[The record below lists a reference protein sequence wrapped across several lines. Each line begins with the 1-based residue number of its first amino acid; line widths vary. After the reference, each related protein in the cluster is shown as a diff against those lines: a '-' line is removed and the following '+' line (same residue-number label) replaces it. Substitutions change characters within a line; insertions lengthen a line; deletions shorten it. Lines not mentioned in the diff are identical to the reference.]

1 MLLVRNDVDFT
12 TQMRYNSNANATY
25 FSITLG
31 KRNQIMFDFGQAN
44 EEQKKAIRHLDGPAL
59 IIAGPGTGKT
69 FTLVKRVVYLIVEKG
84 VKPENILIATFTE
97 KAAKELITRIT
108 NELIK
113 LNIDVNI
120 NDLYIGTFHSICLR
134 LIKENVEFT
143 RLKKNYR
150 LMDEFDQKYLI
161 YRNHKRFDEIPNL
174 ELIADKMSAWEKAKQ
189 LSYYFNAISEE
200 LITADDLRKDEDI
213 AVQVLA
219 AAYEVYQKLL
229 DEENAMDFS
238 SIQVIAYNL
247 LKDNEA
253 VRSKIQEQI
262 KYAMIDEYQDTNYVQ
277 EQLIFL
283 IVEKHH
289 NLCVVGD
296 DDQGL
301 YRFRGAT
308 IRNILEF
315 PDKWKNC
322 AKFNLVENYRSE
334 RDIVKFYNDWMQD
347 TEAGEFEWNNYRYAK
362 TINPSKPHQVDGVP
376 TVIKVSGQRDLQNW
390 GNNIID
396 FINKLKANKTI
407 TDYNQIAF
415 LFRSVKH
422 DRVKDLADY
431 LENHGVPVYSPRS
444 DMFFER
450 EEIKLLIGTLLV
462 TFPAFLRNMQTDKYM
477 PKVMSDYFQEKCLPA
492 FLEFQKANP
501 NSPLIQWCAKKG
513 VKHSDPNASFDYA
526 FTGLVYEILQFEPFL
541 SIMKS
546 DISGVVD
553 SRAIRN
559 IAEFTKL
566 TTRYEYLHK
575 INVFTAKGIDFDIT
589 QFFNRY
595 LRFLYEGGIGEY
607 EDDSEY
613 APSGCVSFMTI
624 HQSKGMEFPVV
635 VVGSLYAKPR
645 NDFREVIQELETN
658 VYARKPFEPYEFI
671 KFYDFWRIYYTAFSR
686 AQNLLVLTADENGGR
701 GKEPSKYFDNCYGE
715 LPNYW
720 DTDIDYGK
728 IKCEPVKDVN
738 IKQSY
743 SFTSHI
749 ALYEN
754 CSLQY
759 KFFKDLG
766 FIPVREGA
774 TMFGTLVHATIEDI
788 HKAAMRG
795 EAQTITEDNVKSWF
809 LENYETISKKEHKY
823 LTENVRNAALRQVLR
838 YVDRQSAHWD
848 RIRDAEVEV
857 SHVEENYILSG
868 KVDLIEGENGTL
880 EIVDFKA
887 EKKPDMERDKERIQ
901 RYKRQLQ
908 IYAYII
914 EQRTGLPVSKLRL
927 YYTGDT
933 SDGVPEIPF
942 SNEPAKVQ
950 ATIDEF
956 TEVVHKIQCRDYSTR
971 STSQTMCNNCDLRH
985 FCKKI

>member
-1 MLLVRNDVDFT
+1 MIFNFG
-12 TQMRYNSNANATY
+12 NANT
-25 FSITLG
+25 
-31 KRNQIMFDFGQAN
+31 
-44 EEQKKAIRHLDGPAL
+44 EQQKAIKQTDGPVL

-69 FTLVKRVVYLIVEKG
+69 FTLVKRAVYLIVEKG

-113 LNIDVNI
+113 LKITVNV
-120 NDLYIGTFHSICLR
+120 NDLYIGTIHSICLR
-134 LIKENVEFT
+134 LIKENMEFT

-161 YRNHKRFDEIPNL
+161 YRNHKKFDDIANI
-174 ELIADKMSAWEKAKQ
+174 ELIADNKSPWERSKQ
-189 LSYYFNAISEE
+189 LSFYFNAVSEE
-200 LITADDLRKDEDI
+200 MITVEDLRKDKDM

-219 AAYEVYQKLL
+219 NAYEIYLNLL
-229 DEENAMDFS
+229 KDENAMDFS

-247 LKDNEA
+247 LKDNVA
-253 VRSKIQEQI
+253 IRAKIQEQI
-262 KYAMIDEYQDTNYVQ
+262 KYVMIDEYQDTNYVQ
-277 EQLIFL
+277 ERLIFL
-283 IVEKHH
+283 IAENHR
-289 NLCVVGD
+289 NICVVGD

-315 PDKWKNC
+315 PSKWEGC
-322 AKFNLVENYRSE
+322 VQFNLVDNYRSE
-334 RDIVKFYNDWMQD
+334 RDIVSFYNKWMQD
-347 TEAGEFEWNNYRYAK
+347 TEAGGFEWGRFRFDKAIRPAK
-362 TINPSKPHQVDGVP
+362 QTLLEGVP
-376 TVIKVSGQRDLQNW
+376 TVFKVSGNRDLENW
-390 GNNIID
+390 GDNIID
-396 FINKLKANKTI
+396 FIKKLKDNGTI
-407 TDYNQIAF
+407 TDYNQVAF
-415 LFRSVKH
+415 LFRSVKN
-422 DRVKDLADY
+422 DKVKALADY
-431 LENHGVPVYSPRS
+431 LEKQGIPIYAPRS

-450 EEIKLLIGTLLV
+450 EEIKLLIGTLLIL
-462 TFPAFLRNMQTDKYM
+462 FPNYLRKIQTDKYM
-477 PKVMSDYFQEKCLPA
+477 PKVMQKYYTEKCLTA
-492 FLEFQKANP
+492 FLEYQRANP
-501 NSPLIQWCAKKG
+501 QAPLIKWCAQKG
-513 VKHSDPNASFDYA
+513 LAHSDPNGSYDYA
-526 FTGLVYEILQFEPFL
+526 FTGLVYQILQFEPFL

-546 DISGVVD
+546 ELSGVID

-566 TTRYEYLHK
+566 TTRYEFLHN
-575 INVFTAKGIDFDIT
+575 INVFTASGLEIDTT

-595 LRFLYEGGIGEY
+595 LRFLFEGGISEY
-607 EDDSEY
+607 EDETEY

-635 VVGSLYAKPR
+635 VVGSMYSTPR
-645 NDFREVIQELETN
+645 GDLKDVIQELENN
-658 VYARKPFEPYEFI
+658 VYERPPFEPYTNI
-671 KFYDFWRIYYTAFSR
+671 KYYDFWRVFYTAFSR
-686 AQNLLVLTADENGGR
+686 AQNLLVLTANEGGKGA
-701 GKEPSKYFDNCYGE
+701 GKEPSKYFESAYKE
-715 LPNYW
+715 LPDYW
-720 DTDIDYGK
+720 DTDIDYSK

-749 ALYEN
+749 AVYEN

-795 EAQTITEDNVKSWF
+795 ESSTITGENIQGWF
-809 LENYETISKKEHKY
+809 MENYETISKKEHAY
-823 LTENVRNAALRQVLR
+823 LSESVRNAALQQVLR
-838 YVDRQSAHWD
+838 YVDRQSSHWD
-848 RIRDAEVEV
+848 RIKDAEVEV
-857 SHVEENYILSG
+857 SHVEKDYILSG
-868 KVDLIEGENGTL
+868 KVDLIEGDGGTY

-887 EKKPDMERDKERIQ
+887 EKKPDMIKDADRIQ

-914 EQRTGLPVSKLRL
+914 EQRTGVPVSKLHL

-933 SDGVPEIPF
+933 ESGIPTITF
-942 SNEPAKVQ
+942 KNEPAKVQ
-950 ATIDEF
+950 ETIDGF
-956 TEVVHKIQCRDYSTR
+956 TNVVHKIQCRDYSTR
-971 STSQTMCNNCDLRH
+971 SSSQTMCNNCDLRF
-985 FCKKI
+985 FCQKN

>member
-1 MLLVRNDVDFT
+1 
-12 TQMRYNSNANATY
+12 
-25 FSITLG
+25 
-31 KRNQIMFDFGQAN
+31 MFDFGQAN
-44 EEQKKAIRHLDGPAL
+44 EKQKKVIQHTDGPTL

-84 VKPENILIATFTE
+84 VKPESILIATFTE

-113 LNIDVNI
+113 LDIKVNV
-120 NDLYIGTFHSICLR
+120 NDLYIGTLHSICLR

-150 LMDEFDQKYLI
+150 LMDDFDQKYLI
-161 YRNHKRFDEIPNL
+161 YRSCKAFDGIANL
-174 ELIADKMSAWEKAKQ
+174 ELIADNQSAWERAKQ

-200 LITADDLRKDEDI
+200 LITAEDLKKDKDMS
-213 AVQVLA
+213 VQVLA
-219 AAYEVYQKLL
+219 QAYQIYQKLL

-247 LKDNEA
+247 LKENEF
-253 VRSKIQEQI
+253 VCEKIQQQI
-262 KYAMIDEYQDTNYVQ
+262 RYVMIDEYQDTNYVQ

-283 IVEKHH
+283 IAEKHR
-289 NLCVVGD
+289 NICVVGD

-315 PDKWKNC
+315 PAKWEGC
-322 AKFNLVENYRSE
+322 AQFSLVENYRSE
-334 RDIVKFYNDWMQD
+334 KDIVRFYNEWMQN
-347 TEAGEFEWNNYRYAK
+347 TEEGGFEWGNFRYEK
-362 TINPSKPHQVDGVP
+362 TIRAAKKNQVEGVP
-376 TVIKVSGQRDLQNW
+376 TVIKVAGQRNLKNW
-390 GNNIID
+390 GDNIIE
-396 FINKLKANKTI
+396 FIEKLKASHTI
-407 TDYNQIAF
+407 SDYNQIAF
-415 LFRSVKH
+415 LFRSVKN
-422 DRVKDLADY
+422 DRVKDLAEY
-431 LENHGVPVYSPRS
+431 LESKGIPIYSPRS
-444 DMFFER
+444 DLFFER
-450 EEIKLLIGTLLV
+450 EEIKLLIGVLLV
-462 TFPAFLRNMQTDKYM
+462 VFPNYLKAMQYDKYM
-477 PKVMSDYFQEKCLPA
+477 PKVMLQYYTEKCLTA
-492 FLEFQKANP
+492 FAEFQKGNP
-501 NSPLIQWCAKKG
+501 NAPLIKWCAQKG
-513 VKHSDPNASFDYA
+513 LEHSNPNASFDYA
-526 FTGLVYEILQFEPFL
+526 FTGLVYEALQFEPFF
-541 SIMKS
+541 SIMQS
-546 DISGVVD
+546 NISGVVD
-553 SRAIRN
+553 SRAVRN

-566 TTRYEYLHK
+566 TTRYEFLHK
-575 INVFTAKGIDFDIT
+575 INVFTASGIEIDVV

-635 VVGSLYAKPR
+635 VVGSLYSSPR
-645 NDFREVIQELETN
+645 NDFKEVIQELETN
-658 VYARKPFEPYEFI
+658 VYERKPFEPYAFI
-671 KFYDFWRIYYTAFSR
+671 KYYDFWRVFYTAFSR
-686 AQNLLVLTADENGGR
+686 AQNLLVLTADETGSGKGR
-701 GKEPSKYFDNCYGE
+701 KEPSKYFRNCYDE

-720 DTDIDYGK
+720 DTNIDYGK

-795 EAQTITEDNVKSWF
+795 EKQTITKENVEAWF
-809 LENYETISKKEHKY
+809 AENYETISKREHAY
-823 LTENVRNAALRQVLR
+823 LSENVRAAALKQVMR

-848 RIRDAEVEV
+848 RVRDAEVEV
-857 SHVEENYILSG
+857 SHVEEDYILSG

-887 EKKPDMERDKERIQ
+887 EKKPDMERDRERIQ

-914 EQRTGLPVSKLRL
+914 EQQTGLPVSQLRL

-933 SDGVPEIPF
+933 SDGVPEIRF
-942 SNEPAKVQ
+942 KNEHAKVQ
-950 ATIDEF
+950 ETIDEF
-956 TEVVHKIQCRDYSTR
+956 TEVVHKIQCRNYSTR

-985 FCKKI
+985 FCKKN

>member
-1 MLLVRNDVDFT
+1 M
-12 TQMRYNSNANATY
+12 TY
-25 FSITLG
+25 
-31 KRNQIMFDFGQAN
+31 RVNVQMFDYGQAN
-44 EEQKKAIRHLDGPAL
+44 ENQRKAIKQTDGPVL

-69 FTLVKRVVYLIVEKG
+69 FTLVKRAVYLIVEKG

-113 LNIDVNI
+113 LKITVNV
-120 NDLYIGTFHSICLR
+120 NDLYIGTIHSICLR
-134 LIKENVEFT
+134 LIKENMEFT

-161 YRNHKRFDEIPNL
+161 YRNHKKFDDIANI
-174 ELIADKMSAWEKAKQ
+174 ELIADNKSPWERSKQ
-189 LSYYFNAISEE
+189 LSFYFNAVSEE
-200 LITADDLRKDEDI
+200 MITVEDLRKDKDM

-219 AAYEVYQKLL
+219 NAYEIYLNLL
-229 DEENAMDFS
+229 NDENAMDFS

-247 LKDNEA
+247 LKDNVA
-253 VRSKIQEQI
+253 IRAKIQEQI
-262 KYAMIDEYQDTNYVQ
+262 KYVMIDEYQDTNYVQ
-277 EQLIFL
+277 ESLIFL
-283 IVEKHH
+283 IAENHR
-289 NLCVVGD
+289 NICVVGD

-315 PDKWKNC
+315 PSKWEGC
-322 AKFNLVENYRSE
+322 VQFNLVDNYRSE
-334 RDIVKFYNDWMQD
+334 RDIVSFYNKWMQD
-347 TEAGEFEWNNYRYAK
+347 TEAGGFEWGRFRFDKAIRPAK
-362 TINPSKPHQVDGVP
+362 QTLIEGVP
-376 TVIKVSGQRDLQNW
+376 TVFKVSGNRDLENW
-390 GNNIID
+390 GDNIID
-396 FINKLKANKTI
+396 FIEKLKDNGTI
-407 TDYNQIAF
+407 TDYNQVAF
-415 LFRSVKH
+415 LFRSVKN
-422 DRVKDLADY
+422 DKVKALADY
-431 LENHGVPVYSPRS
+431 LEKQGIPIYAPRS

-450 EEIKLLIGTLLV
+450 EEIKLLIGTLLIL
-462 TFPAFLRNMQTDKYM
+462 FPNYLRKIQTDKYM
-477 PKVMSDYFQEKCLPA
+477 PKVMQKYYTEKCLTA
-492 FLEFQKANP
+492 FLEYQRANP
-501 NSPLIQWCAKKG
+501 QAPLIKWCAQKG
-513 VKHSDPNASFDYA
+513 LAHSDPNGSYDYA
-526 FTGLVYEILQFEPFL
+526 FTGLVYQILQFEPFL

-546 DISGVVD
+546 ELSGVID

-566 TTRYEYLHK
+566 TTRYEFLHN
-575 INVFTAKGIDFDIT
+575 INVFTASGLEIDTT

-595 LRFLYEGGIGEY
+595 LRFLFEGGISEY
-607 EDDSEY
+607 EDETEY

-635 VVGSLYAKPR
+635 VVGSMYSTPR
-645 NDFREVIQELETN
+645 SDLKDVIQELENN
-658 VYARKPFEPYEFI
+658 VYERPPFEPYTNI
-671 KFYDFWRIYYTAFSR
+671 KYYDFWRVFYTAFSR
-686 AQNLLVLTADENGGR
+686 AQNLLVLTANEGGKGA
-701 GKEPSKYFDNCYGE
+701 GKEPSKYFESAYKE
-715 LPNYW
+715 LLDYW
-720 DTDIDYGK
+720 DTDIDYSK

-749 ALYEN
+749 AVYEN

-795 EAQTITEDNVKSWF
+795 ESSTITGENIQGWF
-809 LENYETISKKEHKY
+809 MENYETISKKEHAY
-823 LTENVRNAALRQVLR
+823 LSESVRDAALQQVLR
-838 YVDRQSAHWD
+838 YVDRQSSHWD
-848 RIRDAEVEV
+848 RIKDAEVEV
-857 SHVEENYILSG
+857 SHVEKDYILSG
-868 KVDLIEGENGTL
+868 KVDLIEGDGGTY

-887 EKKPDMERDKERIQ
+887 EKKPDMIKDADRIQ

-914 EQRTGLPVSKLRL
+914 EQRTGVPVSKLHL

-933 SDGVPEIPF
+933 ESGIPTISF
-942 SNEPAKVQ
+942 KNEPSKVQ
-950 ATIDEF
+950 DTIDDF
-956 TEVVHKIQCRDYSTR
+956 TNVVHKIQCRDYSSKSASANLCR
-971 STSQTMCNNCDLRH
+971 NCDLRF
-985 FCKKI
+985 FCQKT

>member
-1 MLLVRNDVDFT
+1 MIFNFG
-12 TQMRYNSNANATY
+12 NANT
-25 FSITLG
+25 
-31 KRNQIMFDFGQAN
+31 
-44 EEQKKAIRHLDGPAL
+44 EQQKAIKQTDGPVL

-69 FTLVKRVVYLIVEKG
+69 FTLVKRAVYLIVEKG

-113 LNIDVNI
+113 LKITVNV
-120 NDLYIGTFHSICLR
+120 NDLYIGTIHSICLR
-134 LIKENVEFT
+134 LIKENMEFT

-161 YRNHKRFDEIPNL
+161 YRNHKKFDDIANI
-174 ELIADKMSAWEKAKQ
+174 ELIADNKSPWERSKQ
-189 LSYYFNAISEE
+189 LSFYFNAVSEE
-200 LITADDLRKDEDI
+200 MITVEDLRKDKDM

-219 AAYEVYQKLL
+219 NAYEIYLNLL
-229 DEENAMDFS
+229 KDENAMDFS

-247 LKDNEA
+247 LKDNVA
-253 VRSKIQEQI
+253 IRAKIQEQI
-262 KYAMIDEYQDTNYVQ
+262 KYVMIDEYQDTNYVQ
-277 EQLIFL
+277 ERLIFL
-283 IVEKHH
+283 IAENHR
-289 NLCVVGD
+289 NICVVGD

-315 PDKWKNC
+315 PSKWEGC
-322 AKFNLVENYRSE
+322 VQFNLVDNYRSE
-334 RDIVKFYNDWMQD
+334 RDIVSFYNKWMQD
-347 TEAGEFEWNNYRYAK
+347 TEAGGFEWGRFRFDKAIRPAK
-362 TINPSKPHQVDGVP
+362 QTLLEGVP
-376 TVIKVSGQRDLQNW
+376 TVFKVSGNRDLENW
-390 GNNIID
+390 GDNIID
-396 FINKLKANKTI
+396 FIKKLKDNGTI
-407 TDYNQIAF
+407 TDYNQVAF
-415 LFRSVKH
+415 LFRSVKN
-422 DRVKDLADY
+422 DKVKALADY
-431 LENHGVPVYSPRS
+431 LEKQGIPIYAPRS

-450 EEIKLLIGTLLV
+450 EEIKLLIGTLLIL
-462 TFPAFLRNMQTDKYM
+462 FPNYLRKIQTDKYM
-477 PKVMSDYFQEKCLPA
+477 PKVMQKYYTEKCLTA
-492 FLEFQKANP
+492 FLEYQRANP
-501 NSPLIQWCAKKG
+501 QAPLIKWCAQKG
-513 VKHSDPNASFDYA
+513 LAHSDPNGSYDYA
-526 FTGLVYEILQFEPFL
+526 FTGLVYQILQFEPFL

-546 DISGVVD
+546 ELSGVID

-566 TTRYEYLHK
+566 TTRYEFLHN
-575 INVFTAKGIDFDIT
+575 INVFTASGLEIDTT

-595 LRFLYEGGIGEY
+595 LRFLFEGGISEY
-607 EDDSEY
+607 EDETEY

-635 VVGSLYAKPR
+635 VVGSMYSTPR
-645 NDFREVIQELETN
+645 SDLKDVIQELENN
-658 VYARKPFEPYEFI
+658 VYERPPFEPYTNI
-671 KFYDFWRIYYTAFSR
+671 KYYDFWRVFYTAFSR
-686 AQNLLVLTADENGGR
+686 AQNLLVLTANEGGKGA
-701 GKEPSKYFDNCYGE
+701 GKEPSKYFESAYKE
-715 LPNYW
+715 LPDYW
-720 DTDIDYGK
+720 DTDIDYSK

-749 ALYEN
+749 AVYEN

-795 EAQTITEDNVKSWF
+795 ESSTITGENIQGWF
-809 LENYETISKKEHKY
+809 MENYETISKKEHAY
-823 LTENVRNAALRQVLR
+823 LSESVRNAALQQVLR
-838 YVDRQSAHWD
+838 YVDRQSSHWD
-848 RIRDAEVEV
+848 RIKDAEVEV
-857 SHVEENYILSG
+857 SHVEKDYILSG
-868 KVDLIEGENGTL
+868 KVDLIEGDGGTY

-887 EKKPDMERDKERIQ
+887 EKKPDMIKDADRIQ

-914 EQRTGLPVSKLRL
+914 EQRTGVPVSKLHL

-933 SDGVPEIPF
+933 ESGIPTITF
-942 SNEPAKVQ
+942 KNEPAKVQ
-950 ATIDEF
+950 ETIDGF
-956 TEVVHKIQCRDYSTR
+956 TNVVHKIQCRDYSTR
-971 STSQTMCNNCDLRH
+971 SSSQTMCNNCDLRF
-985 FCKKI
+985 FCQKN

>member
-1 MLLVRNDVDFT
+1 M
-12 TQMRYNSNANATY
+12 S
-25 FSITLG
+25 
-31 KRNQIMFDFGQAN
+31 FDFGNAN
-44 EEQKKAIRHLDGPAL
+44 IEQQKAILQTDGPVL

-69 FTLVKRVVYLIVEKG
+69 FTLVKRAVYLIVEKG

-97 KAAKELITRIT
+97 KAAKELVTRIT

-113 LNIDVNI
+113 LNITVNV
-120 NDLYIGTFHSICLR
+120 NDLYIGTIHSICLR
-134 LIKENVEFT
+134 LIKENMEFT

-161 YRNHKRFDEIPNL
+161 YRNHKKFDDIANI
-174 ELIADKMSAWEKAKQ
+174 ELIADRISPWERSKQ
-189 LSYYFNAISEE
+189 LSFYFNAVSEE
-200 LITADDLRKDEDI
+200 MITVEDLRKDKDM

-219 AAYEVYQKLL
+219 NAYEVYLNLL
-229 DEENAMDFS
+229 KDENAMDFS

-247 LKDNEA
+247 LKENDA
-253 VRSKIQEQI
+253 IKAKIQEQI
-262 KYAMIDEYQDTNYVQ
+262 KYVMIDEYQDTNYVQ
-277 EQLIFL
+277 ERLIFL
-283 IVEKHH
+283 IAENHH
-289 NLCVVGD
+289 NICVVGD

-315 PDKWKNC
+315 PSKWEGC
-322 AKFNLVENYRSE
+322 VQFNLVENYRSE
-334 RDIVKFYNDWMQD
+334 RDIVSFYNNWMRD
-347 TEAGEFEWNNYRYAK
+347 TEVGDFEWGNFRFDKAIRPAK
-362 TINPSKPHQVDGVP
+362 SNLLEGVP
-376 TVIKVSGQRDLQNW
+376 TVIKVSGERELENW
-390 GNNIID
+390 GDNIID
-396 FINKLKANKTI
+396 FIGKLKSNGTI
-407 TDYNQIAF
+407 TDYNQVAF
-415 LFRSVKH
+415 LFRSVKN
-422 DRVKDLADY
+422 DKVKALAEY
-431 LENHGVPVYSPRS
+431 LEGQGVPIYAPRS

-462 TFPAFLRNMQTDKYM
+462 IFPNYLRKMQTDKYM
-477 PKVMSDYFQEKCLPA
+477 PKIMQKYYTEQCLLA
-492 FLEFQKANP
+492 FMAYQKANP
-501 NSPLIQWCAKKG
+501 NSPLIKWCTKKG
-513 VKHSDPNASFDYA
+513 MDQCNPNSSYDYA
-526 FTGLVYEILQFEPFL
+526 FTGLVYQILQFEPFL

-546 DISGVVD
+546 ELSGVVD

-566 TTRYEYLHK
+566 TTRYEFLHN
-575 INVFTAKGIDFDIT
+575 INVFTAKGMEIDTT

-595 LRFLYEGGIGEY
+595 LRFLYEGGISEY
-607 EDDSEY
+607 EDETEY

-635 VVGSLYAKPR
+635 VVGSMYSSPR
-645 NDFREVIQELETN
+645 SDLKDVIQELENN
-658 VYARKPFEPYEFI
+658 VYERPPFEPYSNI
-671 KFYDFWRIYYTAFSR
+671 KYYDFWRVFYTAFSR
-686 AQNLLVLTADENGGR
+686 AQNLLVLTANEGGKGV
-701 GKEPSKYFDNCYGE
+701 GKEPSKYFESIYNE
-715 LPNYW
+715 LPDYW
-720 DTDIDYGK
+720 DTDIDYSL

-749 ALYEN
+749 AVYEN

-795 EAQTITEDNVKSWF
+795 ESSTITTDNIQSWF
-809 LENYETISKKEHKY
+809 TENYETISKKEHAY
-823 LTENVRNAALRQVLR
+823 LSQSVRNAALGQVLR
-838 YVDRQSAHWD
+838 YVDRQSSHWD
-848 RIRDAEVEV
+848 RIKDAEVEV
-857 SHVEENYILSG
+857 SHVEQDYILSG
-868 KVDLIEGENGTL
+868 KVDLIEGEAGTL

-887 EKKPDMERDKERIQ
+887 EKKPDMIKDADRIQ

-914 EQRTGLPVSKLRL
+914 EQRTGLPVSKLHL

-933 SDGVPEIPF
+933 DSGVPTITF
-942 SNEPAKVQ
+942 KNEPTKVQ
-950 ATIDEF
+950 ETIDGF

-971 STSQTMCNNCDLRH
+971 STSQTMCNNCDLRF
-985 FCKKI
+985 FCQKQKTI

>member
-1 MLLVRNDVDFT
+1 
-12 TQMRYNSNANATY
+12 
-25 FSITLG
+25 
-31 KRNQIMFDFGQAN
+31 MFDYGQAN
-44 EEQKKAIRHLDGPAL
+44 ENQRKAIKQTDGPVL

-69 FTLVKRVVYLIVEKG
+69 FTLVKRAVYLIVEKG

-113 LNIDVNI
+113 LKITVNV
-120 NDLYIGTFHSICLR
+120 NDLYIGTIHSICLR
-134 LIKENVEFT
+134 LIKENMEFT

-161 YRNHKRFDEIPNL
+161 YRNHKKFDDIANI
-174 ELIADKMSAWEKAKQ
+174 ELIADNKSPWERSKQ
-189 LSYYFNAISEE
+189 LSFYFNAVSEE
-200 LITADDLRKDEDI
+200 MITVEDLRKDKDM

-219 AAYEVYQKLL
+219 NAYEIYLNLL
-229 DEENAMDFS
+229 NDENAMDFS

-247 LKDNEA
+247 LKDNVA
-253 VRSKIQEQI
+253 IRAKIQEQI
-262 KYAMIDEYQDTNYVQ
+262 KYVMIDEYQDTNYVQ
-277 EQLIFL
+277 ESLIFL
-283 IVEKHH
+283 IAENHR
-289 NLCVVGD
+289 NICVVGD

-315 PDKWKNC
+315 PSKWEGC
-322 AKFNLVENYRSE
+322 VQFNLVDNYRSE
-334 RDIVKFYNDWMQD
+334 RDIVSFYNKWMQD
-347 TEAGEFEWNNYRYAK
+347 TEAGGFEWGRFRFDKAIRPAK
-362 TINPSKPHQVDGVP
+362 QTLIEGVP
-376 TVIKVSGQRDLQNW
+376 TVFKVSGNRDLENW
-390 GNNIID
+390 GDNIID
-396 FINKLKANKTI
+396 FIEKLKDNGTI
-407 TDYNQIAF
+407 TDYNQVAF
-415 LFRSVKH
+415 LFRSVKN
-422 DRVKDLADY
+422 DKVKALADY
-431 LENHGVPVYSPRS
+431 LEKQGIPIYAPRS

-450 EEIKLLIGTLLV
+450 EEIKLLIGTLLIL
-462 TFPAFLRNMQTDKYM
+462 FPNYLRKIQTDKYM
-477 PKVMSDYFQEKCLPA
+477 PKVMQKYYTEKCLTA
-492 FLEFQKANP
+492 FLEYQRANP
-501 NSPLIQWCAKKG
+501 QAPLIKWCAQKG
-513 VKHSDPNASFDYA
+513 LAHSDPNGSYDYA
-526 FTGLVYEILQFEPFL
+526 FTGLVYQILQFEPFL

-546 DISGVVD
+546 ELSGVID

-566 TTRYEYLHK
+566 TTRYEFLHN
-575 INVFTAKGIDFDIT
+575 INVFTASGLEIDTT

-595 LRFLYEGGIGEY
+595 LRFLFEGGISEY
-607 EDDSEY
+607 EDETEY

-635 VVGSLYAKPR
+635 VVGSMYSTPR
-645 NDFREVIQELETN
+645 SDLKDVIQELENN
-658 VYARKPFEPYEFI
+658 VYERPPFEPYTNI
-671 KFYDFWRIYYTAFSR
+671 KYYDFWRVFYTAFSR
-686 AQNLLVLTADENGGR
+686 AQNLLVLTANEGGKGA
-701 GKEPSKYFDNCYGE
+701 GKEPSKYFESAYKE
-715 LPNYW
+715 LLDYW
-720 DTDIDYGK
+720 DTDIDYSK

-749 ALYEN
+749 AVYEN

-795 EAQTITEDNVKSWF
+795 ESSTITGENIQGWF
-809 LENYETISKKEHKY
+809 MENYETISKKEHAY
-823 LTENVRNAALRQVLR
+823 LSESVRDAALQQVLR
-838 YVDRQSAHWD
+838 YVDRQSSHWD
-848 RIRDAEVEV
+848 RIKDAEVEV
-857 SHVEENYILSG
+857 SHVEKDYILSG
-868 KVDLIEGENGTL
+868 KVDLIEGDGGTY

-887 EKKPDMERDKERIQ
+887 EKKPDMIKDADRIQ

-914 EQRTGLPVSKLRL
+914 EQRTGVPVSKLHL

-933 SDGVPEIPF
+933 ESGIPTISF
-942 SNEPAKVQ
+942 KNEPSKVQ
-950 ATIDEF
+950 DTIDDF
-956 TEVVHKIQCRDYSTR
+956 TNVVHKIQCRDYSSKSASANLCR
-971 STSQTMCNNCDLRH
+971 NCDLRF
-985 FCKKI
+985 FCQKT

>member
-1 MLLVRNDVDFT
+1 MNF
-12 TQMRYNSNANATY
+12 NFGNANT
-25 FSITLG
+25 
-31 KRNQIMFDFGQAN
+31 
-44 EEQKKAIRHLDGPAL
+44 EQQKAIKQTDGPVL

-69 FTLVKRVVYLIVEKG
+69 FTLVKRAVYLIVEKG

-113 LNIDVNI
+113 LKITVNV
-120 NDLYIGTFHSICLR
+120 NDLYIGTIHSICLR
-134 LIKENVEFT
+134 LIKENMEFT

-161 YRNHKRFDEIPNL
+161 YRNHKKFDDIANI
-174 ELIADKMSAWEKAKQ
+174 ELIADNKSPWERSKQ
-189 LSYYFNAISEE
+189 LSFYFNAVSEE
-200 LITADDLRKDEDI
+200 MITVEDLRKDKDM

-219 AAYEVYQKLL
+219 NAYEIYLNLL
-229 DEENAMDFS
+229 KDENAMDFS

-247 LKDNEA
+247 LKDNVA
-253 VRSKIQEQI
+253 IRAKIQEQI
-262 KYAMIDEYQDTNYVQ
+262 KYVMIDEYQDTNYVQ
-277 EQLIFL
+277 ERLIFL
-283 IVEKHH
+283 IAENHR
-289 NLCVVGD
+289 NICVVGD

-315 PDKWKNC
+315 PSKWEGC
-322 AKFNLVENYRSE
+322 VQFNLVDNYRSE
-334 RDIVKFYNDWMQD
+334 RDIVSFYNKWMQD
-347 TEAGEFEWNNYRYAK
+347 TEVGGFEWGRFRFDKAIRPAK
-362 TINPSKPHQVDGVP
+362 QTLLEGVP
-376 TVIKVSGQRDLQNW
+376 TVLKISGNRDLENW
-390 GNNIID
+390 GDNIID
-396 FINKLKANKTI
+396 FIEKLKDNGTI
-407 TDYNQIAF
+407 TDYNQVAF
-415 LFRSVKH
+415 LFRSVKN
-422 DRVKDLADY
+422 DKVKALADY
-431 LENHGVPVYSPRS
+431 LEKQGIPIYAPRS

-450 EEIKLLIGTLLV
+450 EEIKLLIGTLLIL
-462 TFPAFLRNMQTDKYM
+462 FPNYLRKIQTDKYM
-477 PKVMSDYFQEKCLPA
+477 PKVMQKYYTEKCLTA
-492 FLEFQKANP
+492 FLEYQRANP
-501 NSPLIQWCAKKG
+501 QAPLIKWCAQKG
-513 VKHSDPNASFDYA
+513 LAHSDPNGSYDYA
-526 FTGLVYEILQFEPFL
+526 FTGLVYQILQFEPFL

-546 DISGVVD
+546 ELSGVID

-566 TTRYEYLHK
+566 TTRYEFLHN
-575 INVFTAKGIDFDIT
+575 INVFTANGLEIDTT

-595 LRFLYEGGIGEY
+595 LRFLFEGGISEY
-607 EDDSEY
+607 EDETEY

-635 VVGSLYAKPR
+635 VVGSMYSTPR
-645 NDFREVIQELETN
+645 SDLKDVIQELENN
-658 VYARKPFEPYEFI
+658 VYERPPFEPYTNI
-671 KFYDFWRIYYTAFSR
+671 KYYDFWRVFYTAFSR
-686 AQNLLVLTADENGGR
+686 AQNLLVLTANEGGKGA
-701 GKEPSKYFDNCYGE
+701 GKEPSKYFESAYKE
-715 LPNYW
+715 LPDYW
-720 DTDIDYGK
+720 DTDIDYSK

-749 ALYEN
+749 AVYEN

-795 EAQTITEDNVKSWF
+795 ESSTITGENIQGWF
-809 LENYETISKKEHKY
+809 MENYETISKKEHAY
-823 LTENVRNAALRQVLR
+823 LSESVRNAALQQVLR
-838 YVDRQSAHWD
+838 YVDRQSSHWD
-848 RIRDAEVEV
+848 RIKDAEVEV
-857 SHVEENYILSG
+857 SHVEKDYILSG
-868 KVDLIEGENGTL
+868 KVDLIEGDGGTY

-887 EKKPDMERDKERIQ
+887 EKKPDMIKDADRIQ

-914 EQRTGLPVSKLRL
+914 EQRTGVPVSKLHL

-933 SDGVPEIPF
+933 ESGIPTITF
-942 SNEPAKVQ
+942 KNEPAKVQ
-950 ATIDEF
+950 ETIDGF
-956 TEVVHKIQCRDYSTR
+956 TNVVHKIQCRDYSTR
-971 STSQTMCNNCDLRH
+971 SSSQTMCNNCDLRF
-985 FCKKI
+985 FCQKN

>member
-1 MLLVRNDVDFT
+1 
-12 TQMRYNSNANATY
+12 
-25 FSITLG
+25 
-31 KRNQIMFDFGQAN
+31 MFDFGHAN
-44 EEQKKAIRHLDGPAL
+44 DEQKKAIQHIDGPAL

-84 VKPENILIATFTE
+84 IKPENILITTFTD

-113 LNIDVNI
+113 LNITVNI

-161 YRNHKRFDEIPNL
+161 YRNHKIFDEITDI
-174 ELIADKMSAWEKAKQ
+174 ELISDTKSAWERAKQ

-200 LITADDLRKDEDI
+200 LITADDLRKDKDMS
-213 AVQVLA
+213 VQVLA
-219 AAYEVYQKLL
+219 TAYETYQRLL
-229 DEENAMDFS
+229 NEENAMDFS

-247 LKDNEA
+247 LKDSEA
-253 VRSKIQEQI
+253 VRTKIQEQI
-262 KYAMIDEYQDTNYVQ
+262 QYAMIDEYQDTNYVQ
-277 EQLIFL
+277 EQLIL
-283 IVEKHH
+283 TIVEKHH

-315 PDKWKNC
+315 PDKWKDC
-322 AKFNLVENYRSE
+322 AMFNLVENYRSE
-334 RDIVKFYNDWMQD
+334 KDIVQFYNDWMQD
-347 TEAGEFEWNNYRYAK
+347 TESGDFEWENFRYAK
-362 TINPSKPHQVDGVP
+362 NIVPMKENQVEGVP
-376 TVIKVSGQRDLQNW
+376 TVIKVSGQRDLENW
-390 GNNIID
+390 GDNIID
-396 FINKLKANKTI
+396 FIGKLKKNETI

-422 DRVKDLADY
+422 ERVKALADY
-431 LENHGVPVYSPRS
+431 LEKNGIPVYSPRS

-450 EEIKLLIGTLLV
+450 EEIKLLIGILLV
-462 TFPAFLRNMQTDKYM
+462 AFPNYLKAIKTDKYM
-477 PKVMSDYFQEKCLPA
+477 PKVMFKYYTEKCLPA
-492 FLEFQKANP
+492 FVKYQKSNP
-501 NSPLIQWCAKKG
+501 NAPLIKWCAKKG
-513 VKHSDPNASFDYA
+513 MEHSDPNASFDYA
-526 FTGLVYEILQFEPFL
+526 FTGLVYEALQFEPFL
-541 SIMKS
+541 SIMQS

-559 IAEFTKL
+559 LAEFTKL

-575 INVFTAKGIDFDIT
+575 INVFTAKGIDIDIT

-635 VVGSLYAKPR
+635 VVGSLYGTPR
-645 NDFREVIQELETN
+645 NDFKEVIQELEEN
-658 VYARKPFEPYEFI
+658 VYARKPFEPYECI
-671 KFYDFWRIYYTAFSR
+671 KYYDFWRVYYTAFSR
-686 AQNLLVLTADENGGR
+686 AQNLLVLTADESGGR
-701 GKEPSKYFDNCYGE
+701 GKEPSKYFEKCYNE

-720 DTDIDYGK
+720 DTDIDYSK

-738 IKQSY
+738 IKQKY

-795 EAQTITEDNVKSWF
+795 EATTITENNVIAWFFDN
-809 LENYETISKKEHKY
+809 YDTISKKEHKY
-823 LTENVRNAALRQVLR
+823 LTENVCNAALKQVLR

-857 SHVEENYILSG
+857 SHVEKDYILSG

-880 EIVDFKA
+880 DVVDFKA

-914 EQRTGLPVSKLRL
+914 EQRTGLPVSNLRL

-933 SDGVPEIPF
+933 SDGIPEIRF
-942 SNEPAKVQ
+942 KNEPAKVKE
-950 ATIDEF
+950 TIDEF

-971 STSQTMCNNCDLRH
+971 STSQNLCNNCDLRH

>member
-1 MLLVRNDVDFT
+1 MHKFAEG
-12 TQMRYNSNANATY
+12 SA
-25 FSITLG
+25 S
-31 KRNQIMFDFGQAN
+31 IMFDFGQAN
-44 EEQKKAIRHLDGPAL
+44 DEQKRAIQHIDGPAL

-84 VKPENILIATFTE
+84 IKPENILIATFTE

-108 NELIK
+108 NELLKLDIK
-113 LNIDVNI
+113 VNV
-120 NDLYIGTFHSICLR
+120 NELYIGTFHSICLR
-134 LIKENVEFT
+134 LIKENVEYT

-150 LMDEFDQKYLI
+150 LMDEFDQQYLI
-161 YRNHKRFDEIPNL
+161 YRNHKAFDVIPNL
-174 ELIADKMSAWEKAKQ
+174 ELIADKTRVWEKAKQ

-200 LITADDLRKDEDI
+200 LITVEDLRKDKEPS
-213 AVQVLA
+213 VQVLA
-219 AAYEVYQKLL
+219 MAYEVYQELL
-229 DEENAMDFS
+229 AEENAMDFS

-247 LKDNEA
+247 LQDNEA
-253 VRSKIQEQI
+253 VRTKIQEQI
-262 KYAMIDEYQDTNYVQ
+262 QYAMIDEYQDTNYVQ
-277 EQLIFL
+277 EQLIFS

-315 PDKWKNC
+315 PNKWAHC
-322 AKFNLVENYRSE
+322 AKLNLVENYRSE
-334 RDIVKFYNDWMQD
+334 KDIVKFYNEWMQD
-347 TEAGEFEWNNYRYAK
+347 TKEGNFEWNNFRYGK
-362 TINPSKPHQVDGVP
+362 VIVPSKPNQVEGVP
-376 TVIKVSGQRDLQNW
+376 TVIKVSGQRDLKNW
-390 GNNIID
+390 GDRIID
-396 FINKLKANKTI
+396 FIEKLQANKTI
-407 TDYNQIAF
+407 TNYNQIAF
-415 LFRSVKH
+415 LFWSVKN
-422 DRVKDLADY
+422 DRVKNLADY
-431 LENHGVPVYSPRS
+431 LEKKGIPVYSPRS

-462 TFPAFLRNMQTDKYM
+462 LFPNYLKAMQTDKYM
-477 PKVMSDYFQEKCLPA
+477 PKVMAKYYTEKCLPA
-492 FLEFQKANP
+492 FIEFQRTNP
-501 NSPLIQWCAKKG
+501 NAPLIKWCANKG
-513 VKHSDPNASFDYA
+513 GELSSPNKTFDYA
-526 FTGLVYEILQFEPFL
+526 FTGLVYEALQFEPFL
-541 SIMKS
+541 SIMQS
-546 DISGVVD
+546 DISGVAD

-559 IAEFTKL
+559 LAEFTKL

-575 INVFTAKGIDFDIT
+575 INVFTSSGIEIDIN

-595 LRFLYEGGIGEY
+595 LMFLYEGGIGEY

-635 VVGSLYAKPR
+635 IVGSLYTTPR
-645 NDFREVIQELETN
+645 NNFKEVIQELERN
-658 VYARKPFEPYEFI
+658 VYERKPFEPYECI
-671 KFYDFWRIYYTAFSR
+671 KYYDFWRLYYTAFSR
-686 AQNLLVLTADENGGR
+686 AQNLLALTADECEGR
-701 GKEPSKYFDNCYGE
+701 GREPSKYFEKYYEE

-720 DTDIDYGK
+720 NTDIDYSK

-749 ALYEN
+749 SVYEN

-795 EAQTITEDNVKSWF
+795 ESQTITEDNVNAWF
-809 LENYETISKKEHKY
+809 ADNYETISKKEQSY
-823 LTENVRNAALRQVLR
+823 LSENVRAAALRQVLR

-848 RIRDAEVEV
+848 RVRDAEVEV
-857 SHVEENYILSG
+857 SHVEEDYILSG

-880 EIVDFKA
+880 DIVDFKA
-887 EKKPDMERDKERIQ
+887 EKKPDLIHDKNRIDL
-901 RYKRQLQ
+901 YKRQLQ

-914 EQRTGLPVSKLRL
+914 EQQIGMPVSRLRL
-927 YYTGDT
+927 YYTGDET
-933 SDGVPEIPF
+933 SGVPEIIFP
-942 SNEPAKVQ
+942 NEHAKVQ
-950 ATIDEF
+950 ETIDEF
-956 TEVVHKIQCRDYSTR
+956 TNVVHKIQCRDYSTY

-985 FCKKI
+985 FCQKIKS

>member
-1 MLLVRNDVDFT
+1 
-12 TQMRYNSNANATY
+12 
-25 FSITLG
+25 
-31 KRNQIMFDFGQAN
+31 MFDFGQAN
-44 EEQKKAIRHLDGPAL
+44 EEQKKAIQHIDGPAL

-84 VKPENILIATFTE
+84 VKPENIMIATFTE
-97 KAAKELITRIT
+97 KAAKELITRISS
-108 NELIK
+108 ELLK
-113 LNIDVNI
+113 LNIEVNL
-120 NDLYIGTFHSICLR
+120 NELYIGTFHSICLR

-161 YRNHKRFDEIPNL
+161 YRNHKIFDEIPNL
-174 ELIADKMSAWEKAKQ
+174 ELIADKISPWEKAKQ
-189 LSYYFNAISEE
+189 LSYYFNAVSEE
-200 LITADDLRKDEDI
+200 LITADDLRKDRDS

-219 AAYEVYQKLL
+219 VAYELYQKLL
-229 DEENAMDFS
+229 EEENAMDFS

-253 VRSKIQEQI
+253 VRAKIQEQI
-262 KYAMIDEYQDTNYVQ
+262 QYAMIDEYQDTNYVQ
-277 EQLIFL
+277 EQLIL
-283 IVEKHH
+283 SIVEKNY
-289 NLCVVGD
+289 NLVVVGD

-315 PDKWKNC
+315 PDKWENC

-347 TEAGEFEWNNYRYAK
+347 TESGDFEWKNFRYDK
-362 TINPSKPHQVDGVP
+362 TIKPSKTNQVEGVP
-376 TVIKVSGQRDLQNW
+376 TVIKVSGQDDVRNW
-390 GNNIID
+390 GDNIID
-396 FINKLKANKTI
+396 FINKLKANQTI

-422 DRVKDLADY
+422 ERVKALADY
-431 LENHGVPVYSPRS
+431 LENNGVPVYSPRS

-450 EEIKLLIGTLLV
+450 YEIKLLIGVLLV
-462 TFPAFLRNMQTDKYM
+462 TFPKYLRAMQKDKYM
-477 PKVMSDYFQEKCLPA
+477 PKVMNGYYQGKCLTA
-492 FLEFQKANP
+492 FAEFQKEHP
-501 NSPLIQWCAKKG
+501 NSPLIKWCAQKG
-513 VKHSDPNASFDYA
+513 TEHSNPNASFDYA
-526 FTGLVYEILQFEPFL
+526 FTGLVYEVLQFEPFL
-541 SIMKS
+541 SIMQS
-546 DISGVVD
+546 DISGVAD

-559 IAEFTKL
+559 LAEFTKL

-575 INVFTAKGIDFDIT
+575 INVFTAKGIDIDIT

-635 VVGSLYAKPR
+635 VVGSLYAAPR
-645 NDFREVIQELETN
+645 NDFKEVIQELEAN
-658 VYARKPFEPYEFI
+658 VYVRKPFEPYEFI
-671 KFYDFWRIYYTAFSR
+671 KYYDFWRIYYTAFSR
-686 AQNLLVLTADENGGR
+686 AQNLLVLTAYEGDSGQKRKN
-701 GKEPSKYFDNCYGE
+701 EPSKYFKDCYNE

-720 DTDIDYGK
+720 DKDIDYSK
-728 IKCEPVKDVN
+728 ITCEPVKDVN

-795 EAQTITEDNVKSWF
+795 EAHTITDENVKAWF
-809 LENYETISKKEHKY
+809 FDNYDAISKKEHAY
-823 LTENVRNAALRQVLR
+823 LSENVRYAALKQVLR

-857 SHVEENYILSG
+857 SHVEDDYILSG

-914 EQRTGLPVSKLRL
+914 EKRTGLPVSKLRL
-927 YYTGDT
+927 YYTGDEI
-933 SDGVPEIPF
+933 SGVPEITFP
-942 SNEPAKVQ
+942 NEPTKVQ

-956 TEVVHKIQCRDYSTR
+956 SEVVHKIQCRDYSTR

-985 FCKKI
+985 FCKKS

>member
-1 MLLVRNDVDFT
+1 
-12 TQMRYNSNANATY
+12 
-25 FSITLG
+25 
-31 KRNQIMFDFGQAN
+31 MFDFGQAN
-44 EEQKKAIRHLDGPAL
+44 EAQRKAIQHIDGPEL

-84 VKPENILIATFTE
+84 IKPENILVATFTE

-113 LNIDVNI
+113 LDIKVNV
-120 NDLYIGTFHSICLR
+120 NDLYIGTLHSICLR

-150 LMDEFDQKYLI
+150 LMDDFDQKYLI
-161 YRNHKRFDEIPNL
+161 YRNHSAFDGIANL
-174 ELIADKMSAWEKAKQ
+174 ELITDKASAWEKAKL

-200 LITADDLRKDEDI
+200 LIGVEDLRKDRDMS
-213 AVQVLA
+213 VQVLA
-219 AAYEVYQKLL
+219 QAYEIYQNLL
-229 DEENAMDFS
+229 KDENAMDFS

-247 LKDNEA
+247 LKENEA
-253 VRSKIQEQI
+253 VRTKIQENIQ
-262 KYAMIDEYQDTNYVQ
+262 YVMIDEYQDTNYVQ
-277 EQLIFL
+277 EQLIFT

-315 PDKWKNC
+315 PNKWDHC
-322 AKFNLVENYRSE
+322 AQFNLVENYRSE
-334 RDIVKFYNDWMQD
+334 KDIVRFYNDWMQD
-347 TEAGEFEWNNYRYAK
+347 TEEGEFEWGNFRFEK
-362 TINPSKPHQVDGVP
+362 TIKPSKPNQVDGVP
-376 TVIKVSGQRDLQNW
+376 AVIKVAGQRDLQNW
-390 GNNIID
+390 GDNIID
-396 FINKLKANKTI
+396 FINTLKANKTI

-415 LFRSVKH
+415 LFRSVKNE
-422 DRVKDLADY
+422 RVKALADY

-450 EEIKLLIGTLLV
+450 DEIKLLIGTLLV
-462 TFPAFLRNMQTDKYM
+462 AFPNYLKAMQTDKYM
-477 PKVMSDYFQEKCLPA
+477 PKVMLKYYTEKCLPA
-492 FLEFQKANP
+492 FAELQKVDPSNP
-501 NSPLIQWCAKKG
+501 IIKWCAKKG
-513 VKHSDPNASFDYA
+513 VDHSNPNASFDYA
-526 FTGLVYEILQFEPFL
+526 FTGLVYEVLQFEPFV

-559 IAEFTKL
+559 LAEFTKL

-575 INVFTAKGIDFDIT
+575 INIFTANSMERDTI

-635 VVGSLYAKPR
+635 VVGSLYATPR
-645 NDFREVIQELETN
+645 NDFREIIQELETN
-658 VYARKPFEPYEFI
+658 VYARKPFESYEYI
-671 KFYDFWRIYYTAFSR
+671 KYYDFWRVYYTAFSR
-686 AQNLLVLTADENGGR
+686 AQNLLVLTADETGKAKGR
-701 GKEPSKYFDNCYGE
+701 GEPSKYFANCYAE

-720 DTDIDYGK
+720 DKDIDYSK

-749 ALYEN
+749 AVYEN

-766 FIPVREGA
+766 FIPVQEGA
-774 TMFGTLVHATIEDI
+774 TMFGTLVHATIEDV

-795 EAQTITEDNVKSWF
+795 EAHTITEDNVQSWF
-809 LENYETISKKEHKY
+809 WDNYETISKKEHKY
-823 LTENVRNAALRQVLR
+823 LTENVRVAALKQVLR
-838 YVDRQSAHWD
+838 YVDRQAGHWD

-857 SHVEENYILSG
+857 SHVEEDYILSG
-868 KVDLIEGENGTL
+868 MVDLVEGENGTL

-887 EKKPDMERDKERIQ
+887 EKKPDLERDKERIQ
-901 RYKRQLQ
+901 MYKRQLQ

-914 EQRTGLPVSKLRL
+914 EQRTGLPVSQLRL

-933 SDGVPEIPF
+933 SDGIPEIRF
-942 SNEPAKVQ
+942 KNEPAKVQ

-956 TEVVHKIQCRDYSTR
+956 TDVVHKIQCRDYNTL
-971 STSQTMCNNCDLRH
+971 STSQTMCNYCDLRH
-985 FCKKI
+985 FCKKN

>member
-1 MLLVRNDVDFT
+1 MIDN
-12 TQMRYNSNANATY
+12 
-25 FSITLG
+25 FST
-31 KRNQIMFDFGQAN
+31 KFDFGQAN
-44 EEQKKAIRHLDGPAL
+44 DEQKKAIQHIDGPAL

-84 VKPENILIATFTE
+84 IKPENILIATFTE

-108 NELIK
+108 NELIR
-113 LNIDVNI
+113 LEINVNV
-120 NDLYIGTFHSICLR
+120 NELYIGTIHSICLR

-161 YRNHKRFDEIPNL
+161 YRNHKIFDVIPNL
-174 ELIADKMSAWEKAKQ
+174 ELIADRVSPWEKSKQ
-189 LSYYFNAISEE
+189 LAYYFNAISEE
-200 LITADDLRKDEDI
+200 MITAEDLLKDNDA

-219 AAYEVYQKLL
+219 HAYEVYLKLL

-247 LKDNEA
+247 LKDNDSI
-253 VRSKIQEQI
+253 RNKIQEQI
-262 KYAMIDEYQDTNYVQ
+262 QYVMIDEYQDTNYVQ

-283 IVEKHH
+283 IAEKHH
-289 NLCVVGD
+289 NICVVGD

-322 AKFNLVENYRSE
+322 AKFNLIENYRSE
-334 RDIVKFYNDWMQD
+334 RDIVNFYNDWMQS
-347 TEAGEFEWNNYRYAK
+347 TKSSGFEWQNFRYEKAIK
-362 TINPSKPHQVDGVP
+362 PSKKNLIEGVP
-376 TVIKVSGQRDLQNW
+376 TVVKVSGQRNLENW
-390 GNNIID
+390 GDNIIE
-396 FINKLKANKTI
+396 FINKLKASNTI

-415 LFRSVKH
+415 LFRSVRN
-422 DRVKDLADY
+422 DRVKALADY
-431 LENHGVPVYSPRS
+431 LEKHGVPVYSPRS

-450 EEIKLLIGTLLV
+450 EEIRLLIGALLV
-462 TFPAFLRNMQTDKYM
+462 AFPNYLRKMQTDKYM
-477 PKVMSDYFQEKCLPA
+477 PKVMLDYYKDKCLPV
-492 FLEFQKANP
+492 FLEYQKLNP
-501 NSPLIQWCAKKG
+501 TAPLIKWCAQKG
-513 VKHSDPNASFDYA
+513 LEHSDPNHNDFNYA
-526 FTGLVYEILQFEPFL
+526 FTGLVYEMLQFEPFL
-541 SIMKS
+541 SIMQS
-546 DISGVVD
+546 EISGVVD
-553 SRAIRN
+553 SRAVRN

-566 TTRYEYLHK
+566 TTRYEFLHK
-575 INVFTAKGIDFDIT
+575 INVFTARGIEIDVT

-635 VVGSLYAKPR
+635 IVGSLYSTPR
-645 NDFREVIQELETN
+645 NDFKEVIQELEAN
-658 VYARKPFEPYEFI
+658 VYARKPFEPYDTI
-671 KFYDFWRIYYTAFSR
+671 KYFDFWRVFYTAYSR
-686 AQNLLVLTADENGGR
+686 AQSLLVLTADEGGKGL
-701 GKEPSKYFDNCYGE
+701 GKEPSKYFSEFYDC

-728 IKCEPVKDVN
+728 IKCEPVKNVN

-749 ALYEN
+749 AVYEN

-759 KFFKDLG
+759 KFYKDLG

-795 EAQTITEDNVKSWF
+795 EAQTITESNVNLWF
-809 LENYETISKKEHKY
+809 AENYETISKKEHAY
-823 LTENVRNAALRQVLR
+823 LSENVKAAALKQVLR
-838 YVDRQSAHWD
+838 YVDRQSSHWD
-848 RIRDAEVEV
+848 RIKDAEVEV
-857 SHVEENYILSG
+857 SHVEEDYILSG

-880 EIVDFKA
+880 EVVDFKA
-887 EKKPDMERDKERIQ
+887 EKKPDMELDKERIA
-901 RYKRQLQ
+901 RYKLQLQ

-914 EQRTGLPVSKLRL
+914 EQRMGLPVGKLRL
-927 YYTGDT
+927 YYTGDDT
-933 SDGVPEIPF
+933 SGVPEITFP
-942 SNEPAKVQ
+942 NEPAKIRE
-950 ATIDEF
+950 TIDEF

-971 STSQTMCNNCDLRH
+971 STSQTICNNCDLRH